1 MSLEYCAKFRAL
13 YGNFSDTRIHY
24 QFVHRFCREFV
35 AQDLDK
41 SGFTF
46 DGLIASQTIKFVGL
60 ADSYYEASICLLL
73 WQLGRFPAD
82 VCRCEGGQP
91 SAKQREMVSRHD
103 QNRLPSA
110 AHGQK
115 RTSGI
120 PELRVSSE
128 DMQSIGP
135 RDSVVYREAMHEFV
149 RRVRAVE
156 AYLGEPFM
164 HCRLTS

>member
-1 MSLEYCAKFRAL
+1 M
-13 YGNFSDTRIHY
+13 
-24 QFVHRFCREFV
+24 
-35 AQDLDK
+35 
-41 SGFTF
+41 
-46 DGLIASQTIKFVGL
+46 
-60 ADSYYEASICLLL
+60 LL

-82 VCRCEGGQP
+82 VCRCEGGQT